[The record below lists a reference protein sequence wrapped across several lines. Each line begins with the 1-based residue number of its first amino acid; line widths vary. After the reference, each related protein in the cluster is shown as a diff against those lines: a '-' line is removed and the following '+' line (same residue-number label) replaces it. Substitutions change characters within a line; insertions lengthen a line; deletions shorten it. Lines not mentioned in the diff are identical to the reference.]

1 MRMFD
6 NAPLTDEE
14 LQIFKYHIKEAKRG
28 SLLSF
33 MANDKCIANALCCVG
48 SYRRQPRCGTFVNR
62 ISDRLTKA
70 VHREFT
76 EEELESIVRV
86 CLDDENNN
94 ETIRTILPE
103 EIVKKLSVWV
113 PVFISR
119 NKNFLKDFL
128 ND

>member
-14 LQIFKYHIKEAKRG
+14 LQIFKHHIKEAKRG

-33 MANDKCIANALCCVG
+33 MANDRCIADALCWVG
-48 SYRRQPRCGTFVNR
+48 SYRRQPRCGTSVNR
-62 ISDRLTKA
+62 ISDRLTEA

-113 PVFISR
+113 PVFMSR

>member
-1 MRMFD
+1 M
-6 NAPLTDEE
+6 
-14 LQIFKYHIKEAKRG
+14 
-28 SLLSF
+28 
-33 MANDKCIANALCCVG
+33 
-48 SYRRQPRCGTFVNR
+48 
-62 ISDRLTKA
+62 
-70 VHREFT
+70 
-76 EEELESIVRV
+76 ESIVRV

>member
-14 LQIFKYHIKEAKRG
+14 LQIFKHSIKEAKRG
-28 SLLSF
+28 PLLSF
-33 MANDKCIANALCCVG
+33 MANDRCIADAFCCVG
-48 SYRRQPRCGTFVNR
+48 SYRRQPRCGGAYANR

-70 VHREFT
+70 VHRVFT

-113 PVFISR
+113 PVFGSR
-119 NKNFLKDFL
+119 RKNLKDFL

>member
-1 MRMFD
+1 MILFD

-33 MANDKCIANALCCVG
+33 MVNDKCIANALCWVG
-48 SYRRQPRCGTFVNR
+48 SYRRQLICGTYASSIR
-62 ISDRLTKA
+62 DTLTKA
-70 VHREFT
+70 VHSEFT

-86 CLDDENNN
+86 CLDDENNS

-113 PVFISR
+113 PVFRSR
-119 NKNFLKDFL
+119 RKNHLKDFFE
-128 ND
+128 